1 MRLFK
6 ILTLGLMLSI
16 GSVVHAQTYQNDK
29 IDHLLSQTEEPDGV
43 VFEILE
49 FGSDSWQ
56 WLSPMLESYTQ
67 QLRAKFPTIDIAI
80 VSHGLEQFE
89 LTKEASMSQPKAM
102 NTLKGLSNQ
111 SVDVHVC
118 GVHSRWL
125 NVDESAYLDFVNVAK
140 SGPAKINDYRNI
152 GYTLIEITQP
162 RL

>member
-16 GSVVHAQTYQNDK
+16 GGFVHAQPYQNDK
-29 IDHLLSQTEEPDGV
+29 IDRLLSQTQEPDGV
-43 VFEILE
+43 VFEVLE

-56 WLSPMLESYTQ
+56 WLSPMLENYTQ
-67 QLRAKFPTIDIAI
+67 QLRAKFPNIDLAI

-89 LTKEASMSQPKAM
+89 LTKQASISQPKAI
-102 NTLKGLSNQ
+102 NTLKELSNQ

-118 GVHSRWL
+118 GVHSRWV
-125 NVDESAYLDFVNVAK
+125 NVDESAYLDFVDVAK
-140 SGPAKINDYRNI
+140 SGPATINDYKNI